1 MRTSAAILPALR
13 ALGIHYQMPD
23 IADVPL
29 SAMDQ
34 QLHIEIVG
42 LKNAS
47 CSPFPC
53 DEQRTCGLTAC
64 HPTGKLLPAVDALRQ
79 ALKNVYG
86 EKVMLTLVL
95 IDDQVPEHVREILKD
110 QYPPIPFVLIDRELV
125 PMGRISLE
133 QIKKE
138 IDRRLA

>member
-1 MRTSAAILPALR
+1 
-13 ALGIHYQMPD
+13 
-23 IADVPL
+23 
-29 SAMDQ
+29 MDQ
-34 QLHIEIVG
+34 PLQIEIIG

-79 ALKNVYG
+79 ALKNEYD
-86 EKVMLTLVL
+86 EKVALSLVL
-95 IDDQVPEHVREILKD
+95 IDDQVPDYVAEILRN
-110 QYPPIPFVLIDRELV
+110 QYPPIPFVLIDRQLV
-125 PMGRISLE
+125 PMGRISFD

-138 IDRRLA
+138 IDRRLSGDN

>member
-1 MRTSAAILPALR
+1 
-13 ALGIHYQMPD
+13 
-23 IADVPL
+23 
-29 SAMDQ
+29 MDQ
-34 QLHIEIVG
+34 QLHIEIIG

-53 DEQRTCGLTAC
+53 DEQRTCGLMAC

-79 ALKNVYG
+79 ALNNEYG
-86 EKVMLTLVL
+86 DKVALSLVL
-95 IDDQVPEHVREILKD
+95 IDDQVPDYVRDILRD
-110 QYPPIPFVLIDRELV
+110 QYPPIPFVLINRELV

-133 QIKKE
+133 QIRKE

>member
-1 MRTSAAILPALR
+1 
-13 ALGIHYQMPD
+13 
-23 IADVPL
+23 
-29 SAMDQ
+29 MDQ
-34 QLHIEIVG
+34 QLHIEIIG

-53 DEQRTCGLTAC
+53 DDERTCGLTAC
-64 HPTGKLLPAVDALRQ
+64 HPSGKLLPAVDALRQ
-79 ALKNVYG
+79 AVENEYG
-86 EKVMLTLVL
+86 EKVTLSLVL
-95 IDDQVPEHVREILKD
+95 IDDQVPDYVGTILRD